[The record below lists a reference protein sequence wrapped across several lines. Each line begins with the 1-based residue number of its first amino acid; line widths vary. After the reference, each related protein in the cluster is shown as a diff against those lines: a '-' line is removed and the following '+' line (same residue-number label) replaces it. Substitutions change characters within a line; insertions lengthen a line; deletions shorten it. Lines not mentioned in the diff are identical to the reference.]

1 MTSTTLPVI
10 PEEESFRKTA
20 ESVTQLQAALSN
32 PFVKEAL
39 RIIRSE
45 SRPRG
50 ILPDPVP
57 GLHPDT
63 NLSHYYHFIQ
73 GVNCALDRL
82 ERLARRF
89 DPSERELGQEED
101 EFMHVADELKPLP
114 MPEFKNKQP

>member
-1 MTSTTLPVI
+1 MTSTTLPVT

-20 ESVTQLQAALSN
+20 ESVTQLQSALSN

-39 RIIRSE
+39 RIIRDE

-63 NLSHYYHFIQ
+63 NLAHYYHFIQ

-82 ERLARRF
+82 QRLARAF
-89 DPSERELGQEED
+89 DPRERDHGQDAD
-101 EFMHVADELKPLP
+101 EFDYVADEVKPLP
-114 MPEFKNKQP
+114 IPDFTNK